1 MDTADAA
8 LAHAADQL
16 EVSAFASFGALA
28 PHAVVDAHGL
38 ERARIA
44 GTLAFASR
52 ARVGRVYNHV
62 FGAGLEQD
70 LSPAGLRALVRFCD
84 MAGAKACTISLPA
97 GPRAADIGRMLAADG
112 FVIHEPVL
120 RLVREATPAPA
131 APTQL
136 KVRELTAPDA
146 IDFGTVLGSVFP
158 FPAGSIAWFARL
170 VQAPQWRCFGAFDGQ
185 AMVGC
190 GAMFTHGAHAW
201 FGMGATL
208 SSHRG
213 RGAQSAILA
222 ARINAAR
229 AAGVTL
235 MAAETSD
242 DTPEKPNSSTHNA
255 ERLGFRRLYLRPSY
269 GKPLRDA

>member
-1 MDTADAA
+1 MHSADAA
-8 LAHAADQL
+8 LARAADQL
-16 EVSAFASFGALA
+16 EVAAFASFGALA
-28 PHAVVDAHGL
+28 PAAVVEAHGL
-38 ERARIA
+38 AHARIA

-52 ARVGRVYNHV
+52 ARVGRVFNHV

-84 MAGAKACTISLPA
+84 EAGAMACTISLPA
-97 GPRAADIGRMLAADG
+97 GPRAEPIGRMLAADG

-120 RLVREATPAPA
+120 RLVRDAAPAPA
-131 APTQL
+131 APTNL
-136 KVRELTAPDA
+136 RVRELTPPDG

-170 VQAPQWRCFGAFDGQ
+170 AQAPQWRCFGAFDGN

-190 GAMFTHGAHAW
+190 GAMFTHGTHAW

-222 ARINAAR
+222 ARVTAAR
-229 AAGVTL
+229 AAGATL
-235 MAAETSD
+235 MAAETSN
-242 DTPEKPNSSTHNA
+242 DTPEKRNASTRNA
-255 ERLGFRRLYLRPSY
+255 ERLGFRRLYLRATY
-269 GKPLRDA
+269 GKALRDA